1 MQLDSRAK
9 PDIGGASGDVKPG
22 DCPAESLHSRKPWLV
37 LQSIVAVVFFNVL
50 LNEYDITVLTL

>member
-22 DCPAESLHSRKPWLV
+22 DCPAESLHSPKPRLV
-37 LQSIVAVVFFNVL
+37 LQSIVAVFFYVL